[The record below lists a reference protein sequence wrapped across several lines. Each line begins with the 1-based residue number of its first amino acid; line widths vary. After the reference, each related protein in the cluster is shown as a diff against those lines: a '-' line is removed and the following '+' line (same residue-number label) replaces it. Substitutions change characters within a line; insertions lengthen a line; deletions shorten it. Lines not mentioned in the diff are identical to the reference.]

1 MSSDVKVLLVGAGP
15 MARAYAKVLNA
26 LSASWIAVG
35 RGAGSAETFAKEIG
49 VTPVIGGLAGYLW
62 SHAGCQAEMAI
73 VALPISQLAGATIE
87 LAKAGVRRILVEK
100 PAGVTASEIGDVMET
115 AARTGCDIFVGYNR
129 RFYSSVDA
137 ARALIAADGG
147 VSSFHFEFTELADR
161 LRGTISDRA
170 VLNNWLLANSSH
182 VIDLA
187 FNLCGAP
194 ATMSGAVSG
203 ALDWHPAG
211 AVFAGH
217 GQTQSGALFTWHAD
231 WTSAGRWGVDVR
243 TARRRLILQPLE
255 TLAIQEKGSLAIAPC
270 TIADELD
277 RQFKPGLFRQ
287 VEAFLSVD
295 AGLKGLPTIA
305 AHYEFVRRWY
315 SEILAHSTTT
325 MPRAESNIARAR
337 L

>member
-1 MSSDVKVLLVGAGP
+1 MSGDVKVLLVGAGP

-26 LSASWIAVG
+26 LRASWIAVG
-35 RGAGSAETFAKEIG
+35 RGAGSAETFAKETG
-49 VTPVIGGLAGYLW
+49 VTPMTRGLAGYLR
-62 SHAGCQAEMAI
+62 SNSGRQAEMAI
-73 VALPISQLAGATIE
+73 VALPISQLAAATKD
-87 LAKAGVRRILVEK
+87 LAKAGVQRVLVEK
-100 PAGVTASEIGDVMET
+100 PAGVTVSEIGDVAET
-115 AARTGCDIFVGYNR
+115 AGRTGCDIFVGYNR

-161 LRGTISDRA
+161 ILGTISDRA

-182 VIDLA
+182 VVDLA

-194 ATMSGAVSG
+194 ATMSGAVGGS
-203 ALDWHPAG
+203 LDWHPSG

-217 GQTQSGALFTWHAD
+217 GRTQSGALFTWHAD

-255 TLAIQEKGSLAIAPC
+255 TLSVQEKGSLTIAPC
-270 TIADELD
+270 VIADELD
-277 RQFKPGLFRQ
+277 HRFKPGLFRQ

-295 AGLKGLPTIA
+295 PGLKGLPTIA
-305 AHYEFVRRWY
+305 AHYDFVRRWY
-315 SEILAHSTTT
+315 SEILSHSVT
-325 MPRAESNIARAR
+325 MPRAGLNVAR
-337 L
+337 